1 MAVPSSGQISML
13 GIWSEKNASDYTEM
27 NQDGENNFS
36 LLGLSKDNS
45 NDSSGGN
52 INLNASSTS
61 KPDGTAPH
69 AMSEF
74 YGYDHDQTSSTSFSN
89 TIADF
94 TISGNMNTTV
104 YSGLKTFTLN
114 NPSGNLTHTFTN
126 DSFVYGTISVAM
138 SKNGDPGTGGTSNS
152 GTGFVAE
159 GSTCTLSGGVWSA
172 TNTIYVRYRLVTHN
186 AAAGDIVTSRFTNNS
201 ITDPVTVTKTSI
213 NPAKS
218 DMRVKTNIE
227 RIGYSD
233 MNIPIYLFNY
243 KEDLNTTYK
252 GVMAQDLL
260 KLGMSDSVI
269 VGHDGYYMVD
279 YNKIDVNMEKI

>member
-1 MAVPSSGQISML
+1 MAVPSSGEISMV
-13 GIWSEKNASDYTEM
+13 GIYSEKNESDYTAMYPE
-27 NQDGENNFS
+27 ENNIS
-36 LLGLSKDNS
+36 LLGLSRNNQ
-45 NDSSGGN
+45 NDSDGGN

-61 KPDGTAPH
+61 KPDESAPH

-74 YGYDHDQTSSTSFSN
+74 YGYDHDQVSNTSFSN
-89 TIADF
+89 NIADF
-94 TISGNMNTTV
+94 TISTNISTTTTV
-104 YSGLKTFTLN
+104 AKTFTLN
-114 NPSGNLTHTFTN
+114 NPSGNLTHVFTN
-126 DSFVYGTISVAM
+126 AGAQYGTISVAM
-138 SKNGDPGTGGTSNS
+138 SKVGDPGQGGTSNS

-172 TNTIYVRYRLVTHN
+172 SNTIYVRYRLVAHTG
-186 AAAGDIVTSRFTNNS
+186 AANDAVTSTFTNNS
-201 ITDPVTVTKTSI
+201 VSDSVSITKTSI

-243 KEDLNTTYK
+243 KEDLNTIYK

-260 KLGMSDSVI
+260 KLGFDDSVS

-279 YNKIDVNMEKI
+279 YDSIDVNMEKI

>member
-1 MAVPSSGQISML
+1 MAVPSSGEISML

-94 TISGNMNTTV
+94 TISCNINTSTTV
-104 YSGLKTFTLN
+104 LKTFTLN

-126 DSFVYGTISVAM
+126 DSFVFGTISVAM
-138 SKNGDPGTGGTSNS
+138 SKVGDPGQGGTSNS

-172 TNTIYVRYRLVTHN
+172 SNTIYVRYKLDAHS
-186 AAAGDIVTSRFTNNS
+186 AAASDTVTSRFTNNS

-243 KEDLNTTYK
+243 KEDLNTIYK

-260 KLGMSDSVI
+260 KLGFDNSVS

-279 YNKIDVNMEKI
+279 YDSIDVNMEKI

>member
-1 MAVPSSGQISML
+1 MAVPSSGEISMV
-13 GIWSEKNASDYTEM
+13 GIYSEKNESDYTAMYPE
-27 NQDGENNFS
+27 ENNIS
-36 LLGLSKDNS
+36 LLGLSRNNS
-45 NDSSGGN
+45 NDSDGGN

-61 KPDGTAPH
+61 KPDESAPH

-74 YGYDHDQTSSTSFSN
+74 YGYDHDQTASTSFSN
-89 TIADF
+89 NIADF
-94 TISGNMNTTV
+94 TISCNINTTTTV
-104 YSGLKTFTLN
+104 AKTFTLN
-114 NPSGNLTHTFTN
+114 NPSGNLTHVFTN
-126 DSFVYGTISVAM
+126 AGAQYGTISISM
-138 SKNGDPGTGGTSNS
+138 SKVGDPGSGGTSNS
-152 GTGFVAE
+152 ATGFVAE

-172 TNTIYVRYRLVTHN
+172 TTTIYVRYRLTAHN
-186 AAAGDIVTSRFTNNS
+186 AAAGDNVTGTFTNNS
-201 ITDPVTVTKTSI
+201 VSDSVSITKTSI

-243 KEDLNTTYK
+243 KEDLNTIYK

-260 KLGMSDSVI
+260 KLGFDDSVS

>member
-1 MAVPSSGQISML
+1 MAVPSSGQITMV
-13 GIWSEKNASDYTEM
+13 GIFSEKNEDDYTAMFAE
-27 NQDGENNFS
+27 ENNIS
-36 LLGLSKDNS
+36 LRGLSSNS
-45 NDSSGGN
+45 HSDSDGGN
-52 INLNASSTS
+52 MNLNANSTS
-61 KPDGTAPH
+61 KPDGSAPH
-69 AMSEF
+69 SMSEF
-74 YGYDHDQTSSTSFSN
+74 YGYDHDASAPSTTFTN

-94 TISGNMNTTV
+94 TISCNINTSTTV
-104 YSGLKTFTLN
+104 LKTFTLN

-126 DSFVYGTISVAM
+126 DSFVFGTISVAM
-138 SKNGDPGTGGTSNS
+138 SKVGDPGQGGTSNS

-172 TNTIYVRYRLVTHN
+172 TTTIYVRYKLDAHSG
-186 AAAGDIVTSRFTNNS
+186 AASDIVTSRFTNNS

-243 KEDLNTTYK
+243 KEDLNTIYK

-260 KLGMSDSVI
+260 KLGFDDSVS

-279 YNKIDVNMEKI
+279 YDSIDVNMEKI

>member
-1 MAVPSSGQISML
+1 MAVPSSGEISMV
-13 GIWSEKNASDYTEM
+13 GIYSEKNESDYTAMYPE
-27 NQDGENNFS
+27 ENNIS
-36 LLGLSKDNS
+36 LLGLSRNNQ
-45 NDSSGGN
+45 NDSDGGN

-61 KPDGTAPH
+61 KPDQVAPH

-74 YGYDHDQTSSTSFSN
+74 YGYDHDQVSN
-89 TIADF
+89 TTYSNNIADF
-94 TISGNMNTTV
+94 TISTNISTTTTV
-104 YSGLKTFTLN
+104 AKTFTLN
-114 NPSGNLTHTFTN
+114 NPSGNLTHVFTN
-126 DSFVYGTISVAM
+126 AGAQYGTISISM
-138 SKNGDPGTGGTSNS
+138 SKVGDPGSGGTSNS
-152 GTGFVAE
+152 ATGFVAE

-172 TNTIYVRYRLVTHN
+172 SNTIYVRYRLVAHTG
-186 AAAGDIVTSRFTNNS
+186 AANDAVTSTFTNNS
-201 ITDPVTVTKTSI
+201 VSDSVSITKTSI

-243 KEDLNTTYK
+243 KEDLNTIYK

-260 KLGMSDSVI
+260 KLGLDYSVS

-279 YNKIDVNMEKI
+279 YDSIDVNMEKI

>member
-1 MAVPSSGQISML
+1 MAVPSSGEISMV
-13 GIWSEKNASDYTEM
+13 GIYSEKNEDDYSAMYPE
-27 NQDGENNFS
+27 ENNIS
-36 LLGLSKDNS
+36 LLGLSRNNS
-45 NDSSGGN
+45 NDSDGGN
-52 INLNASSTS
+52 INLNASSTY
-61 KPDGTAPH
+61 KPDESAPH

-74 YGYDHDQTSSTSFSN
+74 YGYDHDQTASTSFSN
-89 TIADF
+89 NIADF
-94 TISGNMNTTV
+94 TISCNISTTTTV
-104 YSGLKTFTLN
+104 AKTFTLN
-114 NPSGNLTHTFTN
+114 NPSGNLTHVFTN
-126 DSFVYGTISVAM
+126 AGAQYGTISISM
-138 SKNGDPGTGGTSNS
+138 SKVGDPGSGGTSNS
-152 GTGFVAE
+152 ATGFVAE

-172 TNTIYVRYRLVTHN
+172 TTTIYVRYRLAAHN
-186 AAAGDIVTSRFTNNS
+186 AAAGDVVTGTFTNNS
-201 ITDPVTVTKTSI
+201 VSDSVTITKTSI

-243 KEDLNTTYK
+243 KEDLNTIYK

-260 KLGMSDSVI
+260 KLGFDDSVS

>member
-1 MAVPSSGQISML
+1 MAVPSSGELSL
-13 GIWSEKNASDYTEM
+13 RGIHQEITLSDYNDDDYDEAPAGGYSLKDASDGTYGTI
-27 NQDGENNFS
+27 NTNNAA
-36 LLGLSKDNS
+36 S
-45 NDSSGGN
+45 NR
-52 INLNASSTS
+52 
-61 KPDGTAPH
+61 PDGSAPH

-74 YGYDHDQTSSTSFSN
+74 YSYNHSQASTNTTFTN

-94 TISGNMNTTV
+94 TISCNINTSTTV
-104 YSGLKTFTLN
+104 LKTFTLN
-114 NPSGNLTHTFTN
+114 NPSGNLTHTVTN
-126 DSFVYGTISVAM
+126 PSFQYGTLSVAM
-138 SKNGDPGTGGTSNS
+138 SKVGDPGQGGTSNS

-159 GSTCTLSGGVWSA
+159 GSTCTLSGGIWSA
-172 TNTIYVRYRLVTHN
+172 TTTIYVRYKL
-186 AAAGDIVTSRFTNNS
+186 AAHSGAANDIVTSTFTNNS
-201 ITDPVTVTKTSI
+201 VSDSVTVTKTSI

-243 KEDLNTTYK
+243 KEDLNTIYK

-260 KLGMSDSVI
+260 KLGFDNSVS

-279 YNKIDVNMEKI
+279 YNSIDVNMEKI

>member
-1 MAVPSSGQISML
+1 MAVPSSGEISML

-94 TISGNMNTTV
+94 TISCNINTSTTV
-104 YSGLKTFTLN
+104 LKTFTLN

-126 DSFVYGTISVAM
+126 DSFVFGTISVAM
-138 SKNGDPGTGGTSNS
+138 SKVGDPGSGGTSNS

-172 TNTIYVRYRLVTHN
+172 SNTIYVRYKLDAHS
-186 AAAGDIVTSRFTNNS
+186 AAASDTVTSRFTNNS

-243 KEDLNTTYK
+243 KEDLNTIYK

-260 KLGMSDSVI
+260 KLGFDNSVS
-269 VGHDGYYMVD
+269 VSHDGYYMVD
-279 YNKIDVNMEKI
+279 YDSIDVNMEKI

>member
-1 MAVPSSGQISML
+1 MAVPSSGQISL
-13 GIWSEKNASDYTEM
+13 KGIHQELNSNNYSAPFFDGNAISLKECSDGTEAAINTGNASADR
-27 NQDGENNFS
+27 
-36 LLGLSKDNS
+36 
-45 NDSSGGN
+45 
-52 INLNASSTS
+52 
-61 KPDGTAPH
+61 PDGSAPH

-74 YGYDHDQTSSTSFSN
+74 YNYDHDAASSTSFTN
-89 TIADF
+89 NIADF
-94 TISGNMNTTV
+94 TISCNINTSTTV
-104 YSGLKTFTLN
+104 LKTFTLN

-126 DSFVYGTISVAM
+126 DSFVFGTISVAM
-138 SKNGDPGTGGTSNS
+138 SKVGDPGQGGTSNS

-172 TNTIYVRYRLVTHN
+172 STTIYVRYKLDAHSG
-186 AAAGDIVTSRFTNNS
+186 AASDTVTSRFTNNS

-243 KEDLNTTYK
+243 KEDLNTIYK

-260 KLGMSDSVI
+260 KLGFDNSVS
-269 VGHDGYYMVD
+269 VGHDGYYTVD
-279 YNKIDVNMEKI
+279 YNSIDVNMEKI

>member
-1 MAVPSSGQISML
+1 MAVPSSGELSL
-13 GIWSEKNASDYTEM
+13 RGIHQEITLSDYNDDDYDEAPAGGYSLKDASDGTYGTI
-27 NQDGENNFS
+27 NTNNAA
-36 LLGLSKDNS
+36 S
-45 NDSSGGN
+45 NR
-52 INLNASSTS
+52 
-61 KPDGTAPH
+61 PDGSAPH

-74 YGYDHDQTSSTSFSN
+74 YSYNHSQASTNTTFTN

-94 TISGNMNTTV
+94 TISCNINTSTTV
-104 YSGLKTFTLN
+104 LKTFTLN
-114 NPSGNLTHTFTN
+114 NPSGNLTHTVTN
-126 DSFVYGTISVAM
+126 PSFQYGTLSVAM
-138 SKNGDPGTGGTSNS
+138 SKVGDPGQGGTSNS

-159 GSTCTLSGGVWSA
+159 GSTCTLSGGIWSA
-172 TNTIYVRYRLVTHN
+172 TTTIYVRYKL
-186 AAAGDIVTSRFTNNS
+186 AAHSGAANDIVTSTFTNNS
-201 ITDPVTVTKTSI
+201 VSDSVTVTKTSI

-243 KEDLNTTYK
+243 KEDLNTIYK

-260 KLGMSDSVI
+260 KLGFDDSVS